1 MNGLDENVE
10 AVDEATKEGTK
21 LLMANPEDCPDGKPN
36 PRLEPPNCELLA
48 KPTLPPKEEACAGG
62 SPGGGGG
69 FTNRFDDAAD
79 VAEATKGLEGDAKGN
94 GLLKRVGEPI
104 ESPDRGDGKSAF
116 LFPTLNTVKTTPS
129 FNLRDAPSSNA
140 ASMPSF
146 DSKYAV
152 AVGLPSMCLKPTTF

>member
-48 KPTLPPKEEACAGG
+48 KPTLPPKEGACAGG

-69 FTNRFDDAAD
+69 FTNRFDDVAD
-79 VAEATKGLEGDAKGN
+79 VAEATKGFEGDAKGN
-94 GLLKRVGEPI
+94 GLLERVGEPI
-104 ESPDRGDGKSAF
+104 ESPDTAF

-129 FNLRDAPSSNA
+129 FNLREAPSSNA
-140 ASMPSF
+140 ASKLSF

-152 AVGLPSMCLKPTTF
+152 AVGLPSICLMPTTF